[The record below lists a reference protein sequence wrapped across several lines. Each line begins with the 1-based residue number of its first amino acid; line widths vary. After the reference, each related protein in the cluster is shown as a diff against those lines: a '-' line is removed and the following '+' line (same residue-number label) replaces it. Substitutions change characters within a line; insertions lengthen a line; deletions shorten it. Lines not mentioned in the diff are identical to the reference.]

1 MSATASSLSRWG
13 VGHSKSSRAAN
24 DQCGLLRRV
33 CRARNQLPST
43 TEHPICV
50 LFPQVSLT
58 KSGRRCWIWGQGPA
72 RSADDDEPALLAA
85 FFGLGGATHFFA
97 ATGGLSAS
105 LSTGPSIPA
114 FNFLRFGDR
123 VNALPCGGS
132 HDLPYGCRGSGRE
145 ERRRRQAGALRPS
158 GDAYRANS
166 VLRGLL
172 PQFSGLDFV
181 PFAARVN

>member
-1 MSATASSLSRWG
+1 M
-13 VGHSKSSRAAN
+13 
-24 DQCGLLRRV
+24 
-33 CRARNQLPST
+33 
-43 TEHPICV
+43 
-50 LFPQVSLT
+50 
-58 KSGRRCWIWGQGPA
+58 
-72 RSADDDEPALLAA
+72 SADDDEPALLAA
-85 FFGLGGATHFFA
+85 FFGLGGAPHVFRGNGRALRVVVDWTVD
-97 ATGGLSAS
+97 T
-105 LSTGPSIPA
+105 PA

-181 PFAARVN
+181 PFAARVNALLRGD